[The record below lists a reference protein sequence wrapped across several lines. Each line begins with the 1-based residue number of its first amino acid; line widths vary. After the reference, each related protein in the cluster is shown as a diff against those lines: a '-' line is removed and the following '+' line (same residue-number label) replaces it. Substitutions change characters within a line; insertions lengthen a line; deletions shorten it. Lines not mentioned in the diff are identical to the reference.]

1 MPLLLLLDVERVVRL
16 LWVGATYG
24 GLPLLRWLLGL
35 PPKGPAAGVR
45 LRRAFEEL
53 GITYLKLGQFLTMRF
68 DILPAEVCGELNKLF
83 ESVPPMSFADAR
95 RVVESE
101 LGAPL
106 ETLFASFE
114 PRAIAAASVA
124 QVHEARTASN
134 VRVAVKIQ
142 RLHIDRLFAA
152 DMRNLRRVAR
162 LIDASGLAGAFSAQE
177 VAGQFTHWTSREMDF
192 EVEGRTAERLRRNAA
207 EYEIIPRI
215 HWPLT
220 TKKVLTMEFIEG
232 TSLAK
237 IGALIDAGRPDLIAD
252 VLPNLDVE
260 LVGRRIAFAVLRQ
273 LFVFGFFQ
281 GDPHPGNVLI
291 RNDNTVAFVDFGIF
305 GELTKEQRENFAGF
319 LESLA
324 LGNIDMSFQF
334 YARQHIPT
342 ADTDLK
348 AFEREGKTI
357 LRRWYQTT
365 IDPFATAK
373 QRHMGRY
380 AVYMIEN
387 IRRHRLRTNP
397 DVLLLWRALYALDA
411 SSERLSEYFDMMA
424 QVRAFFIEFRPGPL
438 TRVVRMLVDQ
448 KRNLALLQ
456 LARTAPASAEQ
467 LLSSVVRPET
477 PWPVQSAESRAAQRT
492 ADREALCLAAGLV
505 SVSLAVVARW
515 SGIHGPALIAAG
527 LLALLVAF
535 TAFRGR

>member
-1 MPLLLLLDVERVVRL
+1 MLLAFLDLERIVRL
-16 LWVGATYG
+16 IWVGAKYG
-24 GLPLLRWLLGL
+24 ASPLLRWLLGL
-35 PPKGPAAGVR
+35 PPRGPSAGVR

-68 DILPAEVCGELNKLF
+68 DVLPAEVCAELNKLF
-83 ESVPPMSFADAR
+83 ETVPPMPFQTAR
-95 RVVESE
+95 RVVETE
-101 LGAPL
+101 LNAPL
-106 ETLFASFE
+106 ETLFLSFE
-114 PRAIAAASVA
+114 REPIAAASVA
-124 QVHEARTASN
+124 QVHSARTVTN
-134 VRVAVKIQ
+134 ELVAVKIQ
-142 RLHIDRLFAA
+142 RKNIDRLFAA
-152 DMRNLRRVAR
+152 DMRNLRRLAR

-192 EVEGRTAERLRRNAA
+192 EVEGRTAERLRKNAA
-207 EYEIIPRI
+207 PYEVIPRI

-232 TSLAK
+232 ISLAK
-237 IGALIDAGRPDLIAD
+237 IGAVIDAGRPDL
-252 VLPNLDVE
+252 VTEMLPNLDVE

-291 RNDNTVAFVDFGIF
+291 RADNTVAFVDFGIF

-334 YARQHIPT
+334 YERQHAPT

-348 AFEREGKTI
+348 AFEREAKTI
-357 LRRWYQTT
+357 LRLWHQATVN
-365 IDPFATAK
+365 PFATAK

-380 AVYMIEN
+380 AVYMIEA

-424 QVRAFFIEFRPGPL
+424 QVRAFFVEFRPGPI
-438 TRVVRMLVDQ
+438 TRVVRMLVDEQ
-448 KRNLALLQ
+448 RNAALLQ
-456 LARTAPASAEQ
+456 LARHATGRIDQVLTSVARRETAWPAQ
-467 LLSSVVRPET
+467 I
-477 PWPVQSAESRAAQRT
+477 AESPSDRHA
-492 ADREALCLAAGLV
+492 ADRDVMWLATGLV
-505 SVSLAVVARW
+505 SVSLAVLMKW
-515 SGIHGPALIAAG
+515 SGLPGASLVVAVVVV
-527 LLALLVAF
+527 LALTVA
-535 TAFRGR
+535 AARKR